1 MAQCSPGEGWML
13 EGMEERDGQEI
24 GWPDRPRALGGSSR
38 VEDRKQGI
46 VVSVTLRAPG
56 VWGAGGK
63 GLSDI
68 SP

>member
-1 MAQCSPGEGWML
+1 ML

-24 GWPDRPRALGGSSR
+24 DWPDCPRALGGR
-38 VEDRKQGI
+38 IAQGHLVEDRKQGI